1 MKEYENLEKLTDLLY
16 NNGIAKAQQ
25 EAERLKSQAEMEAK
39 QIVQEAEKQARELI
53 ESAKRESA
61 ELMKSTESEL
71 QLKARRVIHDTRAA
85 IENQLLKEVVE
96 KPLSQTL
103 SSPDFYKEIILELAR
118 SSEFSKGK
126 VWLPQAQEAG
136 LSEFLDSQIAQEMQD
151 IECHF
156 APDISKG
163 FKIKLSGKK
172 YYFSFEEM
180 DFINYFHQQLTERTK
195 EILFNQ

>member
-1 MKEYENLEKLTDLLY
+1 MEKLTDLLY

-25 EAERLKSQAEMEAK
+25 EAERLKGQAEIEAK
-39 QIVQEAEKQARELI
+39 QIVQEAEKQARELN

-96 KPLSQTL
+96 EPLSQTL
-103 SSPDFYKEIILELAR
+103 SSADFYKEIILELAR

-126 VWLPQAQEAG
+126 VWLPCNCLRFDWGGNEYAAR
-136 LSEFLDSQIAQEMQD
+136 S
-151 IECHF
+151 CHF
-156 APDISKG
+156 RKRIG
-163 FKIKLSGKK
+163 FGPRRPVFRDVS
-172 YYFSFEEM
+172 
-180 DFINYFHQQLTERTK
+180 RTS
-195 EILFNQ
+195 LRLRH

>member
-1 MKEYENLEKLTDLLY
+1 MKDYDNLEKLTDLLY
-16 NNGIAKAQQ
+16 NNGIAKAQE
-25 EAERLKSQAEMEAK
+25 EADRLIVQAEIEAK
-39 QIVQEAEKQARELI
+39 KIVQEAEKQARELI

-61 ELMKSTESEL
+61 ELMKSTASEL
-71 QLKARRVIHDTRAA
+71 QLKARRVIHDTQSA
-85 IENQLLKEVVE
+85 IENQLLKNAVE

-103 SSPDFYKEIILELAR
+103 TSPEFYKEIILELAR

-126 VWLPQAQEAG
+126 VWLPKAQEEALG
-136 LSEFLDSQIAQEMQD
+136 SFLESQIAEEMQQ

-180 DFINYFHQQLTERTK
+180 DFVNYFHQQLTERTK